1 MACCRQCA
9 GIEREFNAR
18 VAAKELAVYRR
29 RGAQGTTKMLIDLL
43 RREDVHGA
51 ALLDI
56 GGGIGAI
63 QHELAH
69 AAGRVISVEA
79 SSAYLAAQQDEA
91 ARRGYAERTTYLGG
105 DFVAL
110 AGTVPDSDIVT
121 LDRVICCYHDMP
133 SLVTLS
139 AGRARRLYGAVFPRR
154 TWWNALGLAV
164 MNALSWLR
172 RSPYRGFLHSPERID
187 ELLRSAALHPRAVR
201 ETFVWR
207 VAVYA
212 R

>member
-18 VAAKELAVYRR
+18 VAAKELAAYRR
-29 RGAQGTTKMLIDLL
+29 RGARGTTKMLIDLL
-43 RREDVHGA
+43 RREATHGA

-69 AAGRVISVEA
+69 AVERIISVEA

-91 ARRGYAERTTYLGG
+91 ARRGYADRATYLGG

-110 AGTVPDSDIVT
+110 AGTVPESDIVT

-133 SLVTLS
+133 SLVALS
-139 AGRARRLYGAVFPRR
+139 AARARRLYGAVFPRR
-154 TWWNALGLAV
+154 TWWTACGLIV
-164 MNALSWLR
+164 VNALSWLR
-172 RSPYRGFLHSPERID
+172 RSPYRAFLHPPERID
-187 ELLRSAALHPRAVR
+187 EILRAAAFSPRAVR